1 MTVFKTL
8 VEEKYYGDLDTD
20 NSNGDKTAKNPTH
33 VNGWFHDVLIKFCK
47 GVYER
52 VGDAVDFTGY
62 KVML

>member
-8 VEEKYYGDLDTD
+8 VEEKYYGYLDTD

-33 VNGWFHDVLIKFCK
+33 VNGWLYDVLIKFCK
-47 GVYER
+47 GVYEH